1 MMIAYDEPWE
11 PRYRSPVIGQT
22 STTIGAEYDRWVTGS
37 KGPDL
42 SPYMPEGA
50 TEAEWMGYICRIA
63 GELIIGYGLSPTTSV
78 VIAVASALP
87 AGYSVR
93 QVRDAYTALTG
104 RDMSLPTA
112 YGHLAAAAR
121 EEFYPIN
128 GMNGVMKCFVDEDLR
143 ARYLEEERSR
153 TAAPSEEGSRWP
165 RRTMMS
171 AA

>member
-1 MMIAYDEPWE
+1 MIAYDEPWE
-11 PRYRSPVIGQT
+11 PKYRPPVIGQT
-22 STTIGAEYDRWVTGS
+22 STTIGAEYDRWVVGS
-37 KGPDL
+37 KDPDLL
-42 SPYMPEGA
+42 SPYMPDGA

-87 AGYSVR
+87 GEYSVR

-104 RDMSLPTA
+104 RDMSLSTA

-128 GMNGVMKCFVDEDLR
+128 GMNGVMKCFVDEALR
-143 ARYLEEERSR
+143 ARYLEEERNR
-153 TAAPSEEGSRWP
+153 VTALSKEG
-165 RRTMMS
+165 
-171 AA
+171 A